1 MHLRSTLAFFK
12 FLVRRPVPVHVE
24 LTAAAGGVGLR
35 GLRENQRV
43 RGLYSGSFLIF
54 SFSVSLSSRAITRE
68 CA

>member
-1 MHLRSTLAFFK
+1 MHLRSTFAFLNSSFD
-12 FLVRRPVPVHVE
+12 VPSQCTWNRQLPREVWSC
-24 LTAAAGGVGLR
+24 GGLQDH
-35 GLRENQRV
+35 QRV